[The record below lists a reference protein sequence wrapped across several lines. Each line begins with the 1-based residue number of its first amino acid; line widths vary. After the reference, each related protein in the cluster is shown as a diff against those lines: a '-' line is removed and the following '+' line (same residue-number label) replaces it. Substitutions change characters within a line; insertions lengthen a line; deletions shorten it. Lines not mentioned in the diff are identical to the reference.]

1 MLQEDSMQY
10 KIEYRRLLILNRIH
24 QKDIL
29 IPFSLFEMV
38 AANEHCFRIA
48 FS

>member
-10 KIEYRRLLILNRIH
+10 KIEYRPLLILNRIH

-29 IPFSLFEMV
+29 NPFLVFEMV
-38 AANEHCFRIA
+38 AANEHCFRIV
-48 FS
+48 FY